1 MPADDASTQIADHAI
16 TRAIFLERWGGRI
29 ASRMAGVIDAVLAD
43 ILARLRQDDI
53 STFTRA
59 RLEALLVELDTIAEG
74 LDARLLTDLE
84 PELREMVAAEIAS
97 NNEAMLAADIA
108 AAVDSLTPEQIYA
121 AALADPMRGR
131 FLSEWFESLEDSL
144 KQKVRDAIR
153 IGYIEGET
161 TDQIAAHLL
170 DLVDARS
177 KRDAQTI
184 VRTAIT
190 HFQSR
195 ALIEA
200 YKGSPD
206 VAQQYRWLSVLDS
219 RTCVTADTPVMTP
232 DGERPII
239 DIAAGD
245 WVIGGSGQPRQVTA
259 IYEAEAC
266 ELIRVTLS
274 NGKTV
279 TCTADH
285 DWLTNRGW
293 IAAGQLIEGEELAGG
308 CAVAQ
313 IERIQSADPV
323 PTYDITVAEDE
334 SFIVYGAVLHNSTI
348 CRARSNRVYKIDQG
362 PLPPAHFGCRST
374 ITPLL
379 KNLPNPEF
387 TSYSE
392 WLERQPHTLQDDI
405 LGPTRAKLFRDGGL
419 PLDKFVNDRN
429 GHVYTLEELA
439 RREREAWRRAGLD
452 EAA

>member
-1 MPADDASTQIADHAI
+1 MPADDASLQIADHAI
-16 TRAIFLERWGGRI
+16 TRAIFLERWGDRI
-29 ASRMAGVIDAVLAD
+29 ATRMAGVIDAVLAD
-43 ILARLRQDDI
+43 VLARLRQDDI
-53 STFTRA
+53 SAFTRA
-59 RLEALLVELDTIAEG
+59 RLESLLVELDGIIEG

-108 AAVDSLTPEQIYA
+108 AAVDSLTPEQVYA

-161 TDQIAAHLL
+161 TEQIAVRVLELA
-170 DLVDARS
+170 DARS
-177 KRDAQTI
+177 KRDAQMI

-206 VAQQYRWLSVLDS
+206 VTQQYRWLSVLDS
-219 RTCVTADTPVMTP
+219 RTT
-232 DGERPII
+232 
-239 DIAAGD
+239 
-245 WVIGGSGQPRQVTA
+245 
-259 IYEAEAC
+259 
-266 ELIRVTLS
+266 
-274 NGKTV
+274 
-279 TCTADH
+279 
-285 DWLTNRGW
+285 
-293 IAAGQLIEGEELAGG
+293 
-308 CAVAQ
+308 
-313 IERIQSADPV
+313 
-323 PTYDITVAEDE
+323 
-334 SFIVYGAVLHNSTI
+334 TI

-374 ITPLL
+374 IAPLL

-387 TSYSE
+387 TSYAE
-392 WLERQPHTLQDDI
+392 WLSRQPRALQDDI

-439 RREREAWRRAGLD
+439 RRERDAWRRAGLD